1 MNIRD
6 LHYIIAV
13 AELEHFGKAAMRC
26 HVSQPTLSGQIKKL
40 EDTLG
45 IALFTR
51 TNRTVQVTD
60 AGREIISAARRIIH
74 EVDGIY
80 EMAQQAKNPIGGT
93 FRLGA
98 FPTVA
103 TYLLPGLVPRV
114 RASMPELRLV
124 LVEEKT
130 EALLHKLKQ
139 KELDAA
145 IVALP
150 VQDAA
155 LVSQKLFDDAFFLAV
170 PTGHPLAEHERI
182 NQAMLRDYRV
192 LLLEEGHCLR
202 DQALEVCQLHNI
214 NEAQDFKATSL
225 ETLRQMVKAGTGI
238 TFIPKIALTE
248 DAGLHYIPFEPPAPK
263 RTIGLVWRKECSRM
277 EVIEGVINTSIK

>member
-6 LHYIIAV
+6 LYYIIAV
-13 AELEHFGKAAMRC
+13 ADVKHFGKAAERC
-26 HVSQPTLSGQIKKL
+26 CVSQPTLSGQIKKL

-45 IALFTR
+45 VTLFSR

-60 AGREIISAARRIIH
+60 AGQEIIATAKRAIA
-74 EVDGIY
+74 EVDSIY
-80 EMAQQAKNPIGGT
+80 EIAQRAKNPLGGT

-98 FPTVA
+98 FPTIA
-103 TYLLPGLVPRV
+103 TYLLPKLVPRV
-114 RASMPELRLV
+114 NVTMPDLRLI

-130 EALLHKLKQ
+130 EALIHKLKQ
-139 KELDAA
+139 RELDAA
-145 IVALP
+145 FIALP
-150 VQDAA
+150 VQESC
-155 LVSQKLFDDAFFLAV
+155 LMSHKLFDDPFFLAV
-170 PTGHPLAEHERI
+170 PKGHPLAAHKRVNHTMLQEH
-182 NQAMLRDYRV
+182 RV

-214 NEAQDFKATSL
+214 AEAQDFKATSL

-248 DAGLHYIPFEPPAPK
+248 DAGLHYIPFDAPAPK

-277 EVIEGVINTSIK
+277 EVIEGVMGVV